1 MTNELFEKEL
11 NELKNEHKKF
21 TDDISSKLDNI
32 IETLKTPSLKFEE
45 MLFLRKTV
53 DKLHEEFVQKTDEY
67 NKKLA
72 DLYENL

>member
-1 MTNELFEKEL
+1 MDMGLFEKEL
-11 NELKNEHKKF
+11 NELKEQHKKF

-45 MLFLRKTV
+45 MLFLRKTA

-72 DLYENL
+72 ELYERL